1 MPWTAVL
8 ERAPVRRLQRC
19 SVGAC
24 VPVAVAAVADT
35 CAARRAGR
43 GAAAAGGR
51 GPGAGGVIGT
61 GGGPRTWSWEV
72 HRHGLLK
79 LSGRGPEAGAG
90 GRLRAMNFRCLSGG
104 GFFFAT

>member
-24 VPVAVAAVADT
+24 VPAAVAAVADT

-43 GAAAAGGR
+43 GVSAAGRR
-51 GPGAGGVIGT
+51 GLGAGRFIDT
-61 GGGPRTWSWEV
+61 G
-72 HRHGLLK
+72 
-79 LSGRGPEAGAG
+79 
-90 GRLRAMNFRCLSGG
+90 C
-104 GFFFAT
+104 